1 MAFLSR
7 VSYWRKRWEGQGVL
21 ELETEH
27 LSERE
32 LGDLCIISDRV
43 LGIGLLWAAE
53 PASLGAVKAAWR
65 MLVELCWGLSTA
77 VCAAAPQL
85 EPGLQ
90 GAAPNTAA
98 LCSLWRA
105 LLFGFAFIAGF
116 LLCPHGTS
124 QTLTLIKKSNEFWS
138 MESDLDQAEVRTE
151 SFVPSLWTRLLSRHF
166 TPRPSPG
173 HAARR
178 SVLWCWP
185 SLTAAFCSA
194 ICHWLFLILV
204 HVWVTEAFL
213 VWLCQRSSP
222 AELPWGGF
230 SAGAVL
236 HRRQGC
242 DALSRHEVNNANL
255 TPVKAQKWNSSNF
268 KNPV

>member
-1 MAFLSR
+1 MGRAGCVGTGNRAS
-7 VSYWRKRWEGQGVL
+7 VWEGIRRSLHNFRQ
-21 ELETEH
+21 
-27 LSERE
+27 S
-32 LGDLCIISDRV
+32 LGGWSV
-43 LGIGLLWAAE
+43 LGSGASQPGSSESSLTHAGGALLW
-53 PASLGAVKAAWR
+53 
-65 MLVELCWGLSTA
+65 LSTA

-213 VWLCQRSSP
+213 VWSCQRSSP
-222 AELPWGGF
+222 AELPWRGF